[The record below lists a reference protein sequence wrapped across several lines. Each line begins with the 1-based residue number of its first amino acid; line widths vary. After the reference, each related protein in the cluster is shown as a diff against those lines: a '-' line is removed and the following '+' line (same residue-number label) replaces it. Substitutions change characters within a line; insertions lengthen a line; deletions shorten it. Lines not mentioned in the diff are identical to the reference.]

1 PYRAS
6 LRHDSGHRID
16 DTPGRRYASGTR
28 TSSSDSS
35 EVTEARSDAL
45 CLISWASKPG
55 VSVGTMKPLMP
66 SSVRAQMIAT
76 WARLPLVIH
85 ILDPLMIQ
93 SEPFRRAW
101 VRMDA
106 GSEPESG
113 SVKPKQPI
121 TSPAAIRGSHSCFC
135 SSEP

>member
-1 PYRAS
+1 
-6 LRHDSGHRID
+6 
-16 DTPGRRYASGTR
+16 
-28 TSSSDSS
+28 
-35 EVTEARSDAL
+35 
-45 CLISWASKPG
+45 
-55 VSVGTMKPLMP
+55 MKPLMP

-93 SEPFRRAW
+93 SEPSRRAW

-135 SSEP
+135 SSEPNFQIGNIASEPCTDTKLRMPESPASSSRHARP